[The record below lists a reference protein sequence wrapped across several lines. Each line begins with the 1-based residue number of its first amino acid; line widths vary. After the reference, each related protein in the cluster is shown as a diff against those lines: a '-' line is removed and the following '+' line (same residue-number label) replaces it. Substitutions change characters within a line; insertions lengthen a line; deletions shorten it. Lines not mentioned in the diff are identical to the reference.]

1 MLQLKESATSY
12 SFELRKSLDVLLNLS
27 SLRAGDRTAAFL
39 GVLIRSTSNILEF
52 PNEFGTKRFII
63 LPVLDSPASV
73 ASDLF
78 CIELLE
84 EDVFDDDS
92 VDLLG
97 RRLTIQFDA
106 RLHRAHRSKSNFCV
120 VHPHE
125 SHFLLTFAFP
135 IISLSLS
142 EKLGRNLRKNKN
154 VYIVSNG

>member
-52 PNEFGTKRFII
+52 PNEFGTNRFII

-78 CIELLE
+78 CIEE

-135 IISLSLS
+135 IISLSL
-142 EKLGRNLRKNKN
+142 
-154 VYIVSNG
+154 